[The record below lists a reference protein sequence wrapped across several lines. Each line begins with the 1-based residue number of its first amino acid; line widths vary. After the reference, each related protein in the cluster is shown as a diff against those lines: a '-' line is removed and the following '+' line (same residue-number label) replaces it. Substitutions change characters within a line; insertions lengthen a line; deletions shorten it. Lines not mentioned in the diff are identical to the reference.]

1 MGDIKGELV
10 MSDEVLELSWFL
22 AQEDKLDDV
31 EVSPYKAHFCLK
43 FGTEII
49 EHKVFTKDELLKE
62 IRRLR
67 YIGERP
73 IEYEE
78 ALREIYSVE
87 QAGLPTSEQP

>member
-1 MGDIKGELV
+1 

-22 AQEDKLDDV
+22 RKEDELGKRLNV
-31 EVSPYKAHFCLK
+31 PPYKAHFCLK

-49 EHKVFTKDELLKE
+49 EHKAFTKEELLKE

-67 YIGERP
+67 DIGERP

-78 ALREIYSVE
+78 ALREIYSIE
-87 QAGLPTSEQP
+87 QAGLPATGQP

>member
-1 MGDIKGELV
+1 

-22 AQEDKLDDV
+22 TDEDRQDDV
-31 EVSPYKAHFCLK
+31 DVVPRKAHFCLK

-67 YIGERP
+67 HIGERP

-87 QAGLPTSEQP
+87 QAGSPATEQR

>member
-1 MGDIKGELV
+1 
-10 MSDEVLELSWFL
+10 MSDKVFELSWFL
-22 AQEDKLDDV
+22 TDEYKSDNV

-43 FGTEII
+43 LGTEVVA
-49 EHKVFTKDELLKE
+49 HKVFTKGELLKE

-67 YIGERP
+67 DIGEIR

-87 QAGLPTSEQP
+87 QAGLPTTEQP

>member
-1 MGDIKGELV
+1 

-22 AQEDKLDDV
+22 TDEDKLANV
-31 EVSPYKAHFCLK
+31 EAPSCKAHFCLK

-49 EHKVFTKDELLKE
+49 EHKVFTKDELLNE

-67 YIGERP
+67 DIGERP

-78 ALREIYSVE
+78 ALQEIYSVE
-87 QAGLPTSEQP
+87 QAG

>member
-1 MGDIKGELV
+1 MGGARGELV

-22 AQEDKLDDV
+22 AKEDKPGPV

-43 FGTEII
+43 FGTDII
-49 EHKVFTKDELLKE
+49 EQKVFTKDELLRE

-67 YIGERP
+67 DIGERP
-73 IEYEE
+73 VEYEE

-87 QAGLPTSEQP
+87 QTGVPATGQP